1 MLISIWL
8 TITEPG
14 RGSST
19 LTVRFFQVLVMTAVA
34 HISQEMLRI
43 SSLSVEG
50 KLVGAMAEMEF
61 ALMQLLKGI
70 LTFYERAGTA
80 CQID

>member
-1 MLISIWL
+1 MLIRIWL
-8 TITEPG
+8 TMTEG

-19 LTVRFFQVLVMTAVA
+19 ITVRFFQALVMTVVA
-34 HISQEMLRI
+34 HITQEMLRI

-61 ALMQLLKGI
+61 AMMQLLKGI
-70 LTFYERAGTA
+70 LFNLL
-80 CQID
+80 